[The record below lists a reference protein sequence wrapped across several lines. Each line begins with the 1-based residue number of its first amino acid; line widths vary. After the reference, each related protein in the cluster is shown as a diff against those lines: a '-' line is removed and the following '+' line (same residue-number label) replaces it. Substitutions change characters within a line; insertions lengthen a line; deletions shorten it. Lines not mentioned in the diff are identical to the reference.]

1 MSAEEEIKK
10 KTVVVD
16 GVQYAQ
22 SNLTTQQ
29 LMLVRQINLCSLK
42 VTRLELEIGQSR
54 MALLGFLNA
63 FKASNPKA
71 EPTSKKIG

>member
-29 LMLVRQINLCSLK
+29 LMLIRQINLCSLK
-42 VTRLELEIGQSR
+42 VTRLELEIDQSR
-54 MALLGFLNA
+54 MAMLGFLNA

-71 EPTSKKIG
+71 EPASKKIG